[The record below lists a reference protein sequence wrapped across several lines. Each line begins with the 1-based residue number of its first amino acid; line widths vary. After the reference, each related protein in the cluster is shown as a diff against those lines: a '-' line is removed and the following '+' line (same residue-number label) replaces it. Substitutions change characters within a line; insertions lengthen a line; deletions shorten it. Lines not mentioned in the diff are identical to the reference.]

1 MYYSSCVTD
10 QWLQSSKYQQQQ
22 QEVPIP
28 ESDQWQEAADYA
40 ELQMDGGDVRGLRWA
55 CGAKGPR
62 PLMPERA
69 VFRLAT
75 QRRAAC
81 HLGAQEKPEI
91 DAISFSITVKSPDCV
106 RASSVCPSAPLSFD
120 PRGDRSVRET
130 HSSAYLS
137 KANHVIPPIIV
148 HQLHIKIKYRI

>member
-1 MYYSSCVTD
+1 
-10 QWLQSSKYQQQQ
+10 
-22 QEVPIP
+22 
-28 ESDQWQEAADYA
+28 
-40 ELQMDGGDVRGLRWA
+40 
-55 CGAKGPR
+55 
-62 PLMPERA
+62 MPERA
-69 VFRLAT
+69 VFCLAT
-75 QRRAAC
+75 QRWAAC

-91 DAISFSITVKSPDCV
+91 DTISFSITVKSPDCV

-137 KANHVIPPIIV
+137 KANHVIAPIIV